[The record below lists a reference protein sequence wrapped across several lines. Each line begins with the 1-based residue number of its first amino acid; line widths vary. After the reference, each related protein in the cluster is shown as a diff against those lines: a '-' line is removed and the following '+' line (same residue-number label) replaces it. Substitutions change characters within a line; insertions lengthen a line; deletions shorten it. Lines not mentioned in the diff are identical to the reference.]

1 MTNIDEEF
9 DKARELI
16 GEEEIARVA
25 FEYWMGADSL
35 TKLPTTEPW
44 HMYMLMFQL
53 GYIFCKESHK
63 LDD

>member
-1 MTNIDEEF
+1 MTSIDEEF

-25 FEYWMGADSL
+25 IEYWMEADKFTTL
-35 TKLPTTEPW
+35 CHTEPW

-53 GYIFCKESHK
+53 GYIYGKNQI
-63 LDD
+63 D